1 VDKAEV
7 VRRCQVGDQEAFR
20 LIVERYSGVLGGTA
34 YLMTHDHAQVD
45 DLVQETFLLAWR
57 GIGNL
62 RSSSNLKAWL
72 VRILVNRVISERRKK
87 RVMEAELV
95 EVESKA
101 GDSNSEELVLA
112 DEERKRIRA
121 ALETLPEAQRQV
133 TVLRYFA
140 DLTIP
145 EVAKV
150 LGCREGTVKSRL
162 HRALAQL
169 RNVLQ
174 SETARAPA

>member
-1 VDKAEV
+1 VDESEV
-7 VRRCQVGDQEAFR
+7 VRRCQNGDQEAFR

-34 YLMTHDHAQVD
+34 YLMTRDRAQVD
-45 DLVQETFLLAWR
+45 DLLQETFLLAWR
-57 GIGNL
+57 GIGTL
-62 RSSSNLKAWL
+62 RASGNLKAWL
-72 VRILVNRVISERRKK
+72 VRILVNKVISERRKK

-112 DEERKRIRA
+112 DEERQRIRG

-145 EVAKV
+145 EVARV

-169 RNVLQ
+169 RTVLQ
-174 SETARAPA
+174 SETVQASL

>member
-1 VDKAEV
+1 
-7 VRRCQVGDQEAFR
+7 
-20 LIVERYSGVLGGTA
+20 
-34 YLMTHDHAQVD
+34 MTHDHAQVD
-45 DLVQETFLLAWR
+45 DWCRRPFSWR

-72 VRILVNRVISERRKK
+72 VRILVNRVTGERRKK
-87 RVMEAELV
+87 RAMEAELV

-112 DEERKRIRA
+112 DEERKRIRE
-121 ALETLPEAQRQV
+121 ALETLPETQRQV

-150 LGCREGTVKSRL
+150 LGCREGTVNSRV

-174 SETARAPA
+174 SETAGVPA

>member
-1 VDKAEV
+1 MDESEV
-7 VRRCQVGDQEAFR
+7 VRRCQNGDQEAFR

-34 YLMTHDHAQVD
+34 YLMTRDRAQVD
-45 DLVQETFLLAWR
+45 DLLQETFLLAWR
-57 GIGNL
+57 GIGTL
-62 RSSSNLKAWL
+62 RASGNLKAWL
-72 VRILVNRVISERRKK
+72 VRILVNKVISERRKK

-112 DEERKRIRA
+112 DEERQRIRG

-145 EVAKV
+145 EVARV

-169 RNVLQ
+169 RTVLQ
-174 SETARAPA
+174 SETVQASL

>member
-1 VDKAEV
+1 VDESEV
-7 VRRCQVGDQEAFR
+7 VRRCQDGDQEAFR
-20 LIVERYSGVLGGTA
+20 LIVERFSSVLGGTA
-34 YLMTHDHAQVD
+34 YLMTRDRAQVD

-57 GIGNL
+57 GIGSL

-72 VRILVNRVISERRKK
+72 VRILVNRVISEKRKK

-112 DEERKRIRA
+112 EEERQRIRE
-121 ALETLPEAQRQV
+121 ALETLPEAQREV

-145 EVAKV
+145 EVARV

-174 SETARAPA
+174 SETVQASA